1 MIKSNIFPFKNK
13 APFSNNGTTQAAY
26 STDLSASKDTC
37 GSLTSEQSLPGSL
50 NKVSS
55 SQSLASPSASSIS
68 TTITQ
73 SLSNLQ
79 IANDTANNPF
89 DITENRDYVNSHDL
103 ETKQLN
109 VINVSEF
116 CNRKF

>member
-1 MIKSNIFPFKNK
+1 MK

-26 STDLSASKDTC
+26 TADTNTTKDSSTV
-37 GSLTSEQSLPGSL
+37 TSEQSNPGSL

-55 SQSLASPSASSIS
+55 TQSLASPSVSSMS
-68 TTITQ
+68 TSITQ
-73 SLSNLQ
+73 SLSNIQ
-79 IANDTANNPF
+79 MVNDTTNNPF

-109 VINVSEF
+109 VINVSY
-116 CNRKF
+116 